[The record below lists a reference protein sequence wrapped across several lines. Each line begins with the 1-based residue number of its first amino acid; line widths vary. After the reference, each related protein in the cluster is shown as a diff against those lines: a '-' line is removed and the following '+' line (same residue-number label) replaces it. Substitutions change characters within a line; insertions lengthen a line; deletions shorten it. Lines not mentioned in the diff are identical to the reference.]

1 MNIKKIIT
9 FLLIFLPLIE
19 IVLFI
24 ELGPILGSLGTII
37 EIFFTIIV
45 GSYIIKQNARVYI
58 TEIQLKIMKGLRPD
72 EEILSGIIVFL
83 CGIMLI
89 LPGFFTDFLAIIFL
103 IEPIRRL
110 LIIKYSLKPSSHDN
124 QSRKNV
130 IDIDHTKDN

>member
-1 MNIKKIIT
+1 MNIKKIIA

-89 LPGFFTDFLAIIFL
+89 LPGFFTDFLSNCAYQKVINNKIFFKTL
-103 IEPIRRL
+103 I
-110 LIIKYSLKPSSHDN
+110 S
-124 QSRKNV
+124 
-130 IDIDHTKDN
+130 